1 MAQKSNTLIKEKMN
15 LFETTRLLVRHLEA
29 TDIDAMF
36 GIFSLPEV
44 TKWMGDGSP
53 LSRELCEKW
62 IEVSQKNYVA
72 KGFGASAVIEKDTG
86 EFIGCSG
93 IVYDSERQE
102 PEIIYAFHPIAW
114 GKGYASELVPAMLNY
129 GLTQCGL
136 TYILATIAEP
146 NKASAHIVEK
156 AGMKFIAEEPDT
168 DGHTTLV
175 YRIEKDIF

>member
-1 MAQKSNTLIKEKMN
+1 MT
-15 LFETTRLLVRHLEA
+15 LFETQRLLIRHLEL
-29 TDIDAMF
+29 TDTDSMF
-36 GIFSLPEV
+36 AIFSLPEV

-53 LSRELCEKW
+53 LTRELCEKW
-62 IEVSQKNYVA
+62 IEVSQKNYAA
-72 KGFGASAVIEKDTG
+72 KGFGASAVIEKSTH

-102 PEIIYAFHPIAW
+102 PEIIYAFQPNAW

-146 NKASAHIVEK
+146 NKASAHVIKK
-156 AGMKFIAEEPDT
+156 AGMQFVAKEPNP
-168 DGHTTLV
+168 DGHITLV
-175 YRIEKDIF
+175 YRIEKGK

>member
-1 MAQKSNTLIKEKMN
+1 MK
-15 LFETTRLLVRHLEA
+15 LFETDRLFIRHLEIN
-29 TDIDAMF
+29 DVDPMF
-36 GIFSLPEV
+36 DIFSLPEV

-53 LSRELCEKW
+53 LNRELCEKW
-62 IEVSQKNYVA
+62 IEVSQKNYA
-72 KGFGASAVIEKDTG
+72 TKGFGASAVIEKDMG
-86 EFIGCSG
+86 HFIGCSG

-102 PEIIYAFHPIAW
+102 PEIIYAFHPTSW

-146 NKASAHIVEK
+146 NKTSAHVVEK
-156 AGMKFIAEEPDT
+156 AGMKLIAKEPDT

-175 YRIEKDIF
+175 YRIEKDTF

>member
-1 MAQKSNTLIKEKMN
+1 MT
-15 LFETTRLLVRHLEA
+15 LFETQRLLIRHLEL
-29 TDIDAMF
+29 TDTDSMF
-36 GIFSLPEV
+36 AIFSLPEV

-53 LSRELCEKW
+53 LTRELCGKW
-62 IEVSQKNYVA
+62 IEVSQKNYVT
-72 KGFGASAVIEKDTG
+72 KGFGASAVIEKSTG

-102 PEIIYAFHPIAW
+102 PEIIYAFQPNTW

-156 AGMKFIAEEPDT
+156 TGMKFIREEPDS
-168 DGHTTLV
+168 DGHATLV
-175 YRIEKDIF
+175 YRIEKGK